1 MCKASPGRRLLWYVR
16 SGGEVYRV
24 QALRSESA
32 RLTIHAN
39 GLTPTVEVSW
49 ITNSNA
55 DLDPFGFLLLIL
67 LALSYRFEWCQMSPT
82 DDLGRLPVLRNRLI

>member
-1 MCKASPGRRLLWYVR
+1 MCKASPGRRLLWHVR

-24 QALRSESA
+24 QALRRESA
-32 RLTIHAN
+32 RLTIRAN
-39 GLTPTVEVSW
+39 GLTPSVEASW

-67 LALSYRFEWCQMSPT
+67 LALSYRFAWCQMGPT
-82 DDLGRLPVLRNRLI
+82 DHLGCLPILRNRLI